1 MAPPAGV
8 DGRILYDRNIDTKG
22 EHTRGFIIE
31 VITMGSRRGI
41 IKAPPCVPL
50 PVSSTYMPTKQA
62 ATSIDNERA
71 TIELRSDG
79 MEANLISCTSEVYQP
94 KYMKRRVPRVIGC
107 TSFREK
113 RTILHSGTIPLSRW
127 L

>member
-22 EHTRGFIIE
+22 ESTHTQRLIIE

-94 KYMKRRVPRVIGC
+94 KI
-107 TSFREK
+107 
-113 RTILHSGTIPLSRW
+113 
-127 L
+127 